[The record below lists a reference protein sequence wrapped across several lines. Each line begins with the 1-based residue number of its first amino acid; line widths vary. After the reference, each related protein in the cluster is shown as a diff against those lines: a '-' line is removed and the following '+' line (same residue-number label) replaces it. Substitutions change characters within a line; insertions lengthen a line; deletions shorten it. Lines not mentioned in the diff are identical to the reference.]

1 MLAISINQ
9 LHPRNIIFGKKM
21 KNNIM
26 EDSDYVSI
34 IYSTPT
40 FTMSNLC
47 FSFMLVPDHFSIK
60 YNRCKMIFN
69 STTDE
74 NDKVIQLIKKIE
86 YTLLTKYST
95 KTPVL
100 HLGDAM
106 QEGHIKVHNYNEK
119 NTQTTKELPYK
130 RFVMKISGIWE
141 TLGEVG
147 IIYKCYLL

>member
-1 MLAISINQ
+1 
-9 LHPRNIIFGKKM
+9 M
-21 KNNIM
+21 KNRFDGIKR
-26 EDSDYVSI
+26 E
-34 IYSTPT
+34 YSKEE
-40 FTMSNLC
+40 
-47 FSFMLVPDHFSIK
+47 MLTL
-60 YNRCKMIFN
+60 RG
-69 STTDE
+69 T
-74 NDKVIQLIKKIE
+74 KKIE